1 MIKFFSLFFYGLRKD
16 LLNAMSYRL
25 QFFGSFA
32 IIFFNLTIY
41 FFFLEFINSQNM
53 NEKNIEYFK
62 YLFFGLMMIDFSMIL
77 ARSLSGPITT
87 YKNQGIFE
95 ELMSLPVSELQIVLN
110 SAPFAIINGL
120 LRIFCF
126 LLFYLYMYGT
136 VSIDSFELIML
147 LLSMALFILCS
158 LGISLIFSSITL
170 IFHRGEGLPFIYTA
184 FSTLLGGVFYPVNII
199 SDKLVL
205 ISNLLP
211 IKHILEIF
219 RGSLG
224 LSDYSTDHLIFNMI
238 FLAILSVLFCFFGK
252 LLFDKS
258 LAIAKKKAS
267 LYVY

>member
-1 MIKFFSLFFYGLRKD
+1 MGKFFSLFLFGLRKD

-53 NEKNIEYFK
+53 NGNTIEYFK

-77 ARSLSGPITT
+77 TRSLSGPITT

-95 ELMSLPVSELQIVLN
+95 ELMSLPVTEIQIVLN
-110 SAPFAIINGL
+110 SAPFAIINGI

-126 LLFYLYMYGT
+126 LLFYLFVYGT
-136 VSIDSFELIML
+136 ISIDSFGLIVL
-147 LLSMALFILCS
+147 FLSMLLFILCS
-158 LGISLIFSSITL
+158 LGISLIFSSVTL
-170 IFHRGEGLPFIYTA
+170 IFHRGEGLPFLYIA
-184 FSTLLGGVFYPVNII
+184 LSTLLGGVFYPVNII
-199 SDKLVL
+199 SDNLAP

-238 FLAILSVLFCFFGK
+238 FLAILSVLFCSFGK
-252 LLFDKS
+252 IFFDKS